1 MPFFNVVLGFP
12 GAIGFWSLSVYLAAT
27 MSAHRAAQD
36 PAHRAAVVD
45 AAGYE
50 PFLFPHRRCFDKDVA
65 DNLKKA
71 KHFNNN

>member
-50 PFLFPHRRCFDKDVA
+50 PFLFPHRRFFVQGRSRQPQESEA
-65 DNLKKA
+65 LQQ
-71 KHFNNN
+71 